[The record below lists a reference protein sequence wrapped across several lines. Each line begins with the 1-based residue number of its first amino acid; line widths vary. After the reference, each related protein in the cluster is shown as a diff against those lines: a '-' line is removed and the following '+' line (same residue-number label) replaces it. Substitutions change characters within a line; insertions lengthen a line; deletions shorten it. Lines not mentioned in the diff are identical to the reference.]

1 MKTTLILDDEV
12 HRQAKQV
19 SARLGIPLTRFI
31 EEAIRLR
38 ISSESARR
46 NEPVRK
52 LPVCKKKGGLRPGI
66 DLDNSAD
73 LLDLLDQAIEPGKLR

>member
-1 MKTTLILDDEV
+1 MKTTLLLDDEI
-12 HRQAKQV
+12 HRQAKQA

-38 ISSESARR
+38 ISSESATRAELVRR
-46 NEPVRK
+46 

-66 DLDNSAD
+66 DLDNTAELFD
-73 LLDLLDQAIEPGKLR
+73 VLDQTMDLRKLR